1 MGFELIVA
9 INHNGI
15 IGNNNK
21 IPWYIPEDLK
31 HFSKI
36 TKHSIVIMGRK
47 TYDSL
52 PNGSLPNRINIV
64 LSREP
69 TASLDSNVIFTNFE
83 SVFAILKRYPP
94 DMKKFIIGGSEI
106 YKLFFHICDILHITT
121 VYNESGGK
129 SEGKSENDSIFPYS
143 MDYIQQHYNKIDES
157 ELFYSKIENTPYRF
171 STFHRKSS

>member
-21 IPWYIPEDLK
+21 IPWYVPEDLK

-47 TYDSL
+47 TYFSL
-52 PNGSLPNRINIV
+52 PNGPLPNRINIV

-69 TASLDSNVIFTNFE
+69 TATLDRNVIFTNFE

-106 YKLFFHICDILHITT
+106 YKLFFHICDTLHITT
-121 VYNESGGK
+121 VYNETDG
-129 SEGKSENDSIFPYS
+129 DSIFPYS

-157 ELFYSKIENTPYRF
+157 EMFYSKFENTPYRF